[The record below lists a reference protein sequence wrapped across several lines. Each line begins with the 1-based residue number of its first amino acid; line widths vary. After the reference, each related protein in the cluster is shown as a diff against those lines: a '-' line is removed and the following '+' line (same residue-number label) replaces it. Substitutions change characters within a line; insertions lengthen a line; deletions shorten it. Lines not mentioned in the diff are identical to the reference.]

1 MTPVYQRR
9 GGLWPP
15 KNKAFLIDSILNDF
29 DIPKLYI
36 ADFTWGNTTLNHQSK
51 AYAVIDGTQRFETI
65 FDFFEGRVILD
76 EGFVYSDDSSLS
88 LEGLGYKDLEHN
100 YPRIASKFANYNL
113 SVLSV
118 ITNEEAKINDLFVR
132 LNTNKS
138 LTGAEIRNAM
148 IGEVPKIIRRIADHR
163 FFKSRIKFQTSR
175 GQDKNAVSKLLLIE
189 FLGKFTDTKLTQLNR
204 FVDEGLKSENADIER
219 AAGRVEDVL
228 NMMSRVFLE
237 RDNLLSSQGPIT
249 LFYWVIRNV
258 QRHRIRQVR
267 EVLVEFKRIRRSN
280 RELAKVNPQKTGSA
294 ILLYDSQNRSVD
306 DQLSLERRYEFLM
319 HNFASFLN
327 GTRKVAAN

>member
-1 MTPVYQRR
+1 MV
-9 GGLWPP
+9 
-15 KNKAFLIDSILNDF
+15 
-29 DIPKLYI
+29 
-36 ADFTWGNTTLNHQSK
+36 
-51 AYAVIDGTQRFETI
+51 
-65 FDFFEGRVILD
+65 LD

-113 SVLSV
+113 SVMSV
-118 ITNEEAKINDLFVR
+118 ITDLFVR

-175 GQDKNAVSKLLLIE
+175 GQDKNAVSKFLLIE
-189 FLGKFTDTKLTQLNR
+189 FLGKFTDTKLIQLNR

-237 RDNLLSSQGPIT
+237 RDNLLSSQDPIT
-249 LFYWVIRNV
+249 VFYWVIRNV

-267 EVLVEFKRIRRSN
+267 EFLVEFERIRRSN

-294 ILLYDSQNRSVD
+294 ILLHDSQNRSVD

-327 GTRKVAAN
+327 RTRRVAAN